1 MRPQRQCHLMS
12 NGVCRRRPRGLTQA
26 FSARRSLKTE
36 QWKNKSSTLSTPP
49 ARGRPRGRGARAR
62 ASGQHTLTAAE
73 SSRPRVRRPRHG
85 FSLPAKPRTGH
96 AGQKG
101 GGLTFHAAESH
112 GLQNR
117 NEAEAPPGWP
127 HQEGVWEAVPAWRN
141 GPSAC
146 DTGGGREKGP
156 ESRGLLPEVWF
167 QDKSICW
174 WMETHRGHGV
184 TSRGRC
190 ETKLYC
196 AFGSSRGLGNDEPHR
211 Q

>member
-12 NGVCRRRPRGLTQA
+12 NGVCRRCPRGLTQA

-62 ASGQHTLTAAE
+62 ASGQHALTAATSCFPE
-73 SSRPRVRRPRHG
+73 SHRSHVSGGRGMASLFPPSPALGTPDRRG
-85 FSLPAKPRTGH
+85 DLNF
-96 AGQKG
+96 Q
-101 GGLTFHAAESH
+101 AAERHS
-112 GLQNR
+112 LQNR

-127 HQEGVWEAVPAWRN
+127 HQEGVWKAVPAWRN

-156 ESRGLLPEVWF
+156 QSCGLLPEVWF
-167 QDKSICW
+167 QDKSVCW

-190 ETKLYC
+190 EIKLYC
-196 AFGSSRGLGNDEPHR
+196 AFWFS
-211 Q
+211 